1 LAINILASRGG
12 GIPQKGGH
20 GLDRVLADRADV
32 VTPDCEKVFVAPAG
46 ANEFFNSIPQ
56 SFWESLPYPFGP
68 QYPSKPGDYAKAA
81 TLAKDFEKANIN
93 PLVGDWRRKRTCEE
107 YVSRLKQGGLADQI
121 PTHKELLAE
130 FGAGDAQ
137 SGQDSDGRCQG
148 VNGRLAHDHIFYR
161 DGRFASV
168 DNKGNFVDDGH
179 YIFPNDH
186 TIVLF
191 GPKNGLT
198 AHFRFSDD
206 LNTVKFDLVL
216 PKNLDEC
223 SESCRQDY
231 AYGVSV
237 FFSGLPWHRV
247 CQGDHRD
254 NNVNGRTD
262 ELGERCWIDPVNG
275 LT

>member
-1 LAINILASRGG
+1 MA
-12 GIPQKGGH
+12 
-20 GLDRVLADRADV
+20 
-32 VTPDCEKVFVAPAG
+32 
-46 ANEFFNSIPQ
+46 
-56 SFWESLPYPFGP
+56 
-68 QYPSKPGDYAKAA
+68 
-81 TLAKDFEKANIN
+81 
-93 PLVGDWRRKRTCEE
+93 DWRTTT
-107 YVSRLKQGGLADQI
+107 SSTG
-121 PTHKELLAE
+121 T
-130 FGAGDAQ
+130 AG
-137 SGQDSDGRCQG
+137 S
-148 VNGRLAHDHIFYR
+148 L
-161 DGRFASV
+161 V

-247 CQGDHRD
+247 CQGDHKD
-254 NNVNGRTD
+254 NNVKVARTNSAS
-262 ELGERCWIDPVNG
+262 GAG
-275 LT
+275 LIL